1 MDLNY
6 VEIVNFLIVYLKFA
20 LNGLNG
26 QIKFAF
32 VICSL
37 TRAEFES
44 KEERKENFFAQT
56 EMLLFARQFSNLFP
70 PNCNL
75 KHKSLKNIVWY
86 WNCLESNAKAKYTK
100 YDRKN
105 IYTIFFSK
113 FPFAFW
119 IFYSVAVIDLPLLTF
134 YFLLKIRTTCY
145 HWISK
150 LIAKKIG
157 GENRRL
163 HH

>member
-32 VICSL
+32 AICSL

-100 YDRKN
+100 YGRKN

-119 IFYSVAVIDLPLLTF
+119 IFYSFAVRIKAPAIA
-134 YFLLKIRTTCY
+134 YFLLSFKDSNYLLSLNLEIDR
-145 HWISK
+145 
-150 LIAKKIG
+150 
-157 GENRRL
+157 
-163 HH
+163 